1 MVRGYDTIFQNKL
14 LGMIF
19 IAAASFMFIGCLV
32 WGGLHAK
39 RMMDADSASRKKY
52 REEHPTPNDSV

>member
-19 IAAASFMFIGCLV
+19 IGALGFAFIGFLI

-39 RMMDADSASRKKY
+39 KLMDADSAARKKY
-52 REEHPTPNDSV
+52 REEHPTPNDSA

>member
-1 MVRGYDTIFQNKL
+1 MVRGYDTIFQNKM

-19 IAAASFMFIGCLV
+19 IMAASLMFIAFLV

-39 RMMDADSASRKKY
+39 KMMDMDSAARKQY
-52 REEHPTPNDSV
+52 REEHPTPNDTV